1 MIGATITDIAVEQAG
16 EQSLIKK
23 VVISDTPYFYASN
36 STADMKHGDEKLD
49 VVIETV
55 KTDVATNKDA
65 ITNLE
70 AMLQTVTEQLQTVTE
85 QLQTITENYN
95 NLLNN
100 YNDLAGRMDALES
113 NPVTITGTPNEI
125 AVTKDPDSATYTIGF
140 APDAYFVAGEN

>member
-1 MIGATITDIAVEQAG
+1 VIGATITDIAVEQAG

-65 ITNLE
+65 ITNLV
-70 AMLQTVTEQLQTVTE
+70 AMLQTVTEQLQTM
-85 QLQTITENYN
+85 TENYN

-100 YNDLAGRMDALES
+100 YNDLAGRMDTLES